1 MLGDLLSFPIL
12 VLMVQSV
19 GLLLTRWVIP
29 HGQSILLLYSVVG
42 TVGEPA
48 GALFVF
54 FVNIQGLLFFGL
66 RMVMF
71 FTPRQTP
78 LCAQSGSLHLLHLL
92 LLQYRI
98 NLRKVGERLCFV
110 EIFAVSDTVLTR
122 EELHRAVSA
131 NLVSSHRQS
140 PFANSLSLASLKGS
154 PMITRLVIISWSVLV
169 VTAQVLLC

>member
-1 MLGDLLSFPIL
+1 MHGDLLSFPIL

-48 GALFVF
+48 GALCVF

-92 LLQYRI
+92 LLQYWI
-98 NLRKVGERLCFV
+98 NLRKVCKRLCFV
-110 EIFAVSDTVLTR
+110 EIFAVSDAVLSG
-122 EELHRAVSA
+122 EELHRTVSA
-131 NLVSSHRQS
+131 HLVSSHRQG

-154 PMITRLVIISWSVLV
+154 PIITRLVIISWSVLV
-169 VTAQVLLC
+169 VAA